1 MGTIVNSNDE
11 VEEGIAPPIGGPSS
25 PIVPPGMFKTREE
38 AEKVNLSAY
47 KTGL

>member
-11 VEEGIAPPIGGPSS
+11 VEEGIAPPVEGPSS

-38 AEKVNLSAY
+38 AKKVDLSAY